1 MQNKRTNAQARGA
14 KVSRNNWE
22 GYNIPRKI
30 GVYADKLGLECL
42 ATGGNCDFIVKSIR
56 DDNEMTAVLISEFSE
71 CPDTLEEIG
80 WVTIQLD
87 SEWIKSV
94 DIKFD
99 SVKTAMQFMSKIKD
113 AGSINI
119 GELTAR

>member
-1 MQNKRTNAQARGA
+1 MKKTQLNAKARVA
-14 KVSRNNWE
+14 KVSRNQWE
-22 GYNIPRKI
+22 VYNIPKKI
-30 GVYADKLGLECL
+30 GVYADKLNLECL

-80 WVTIQLD
+80 WVTIKLD

-99 SVKTAMQFMSKIKD
+99 SVKTAMQFMSKIKN